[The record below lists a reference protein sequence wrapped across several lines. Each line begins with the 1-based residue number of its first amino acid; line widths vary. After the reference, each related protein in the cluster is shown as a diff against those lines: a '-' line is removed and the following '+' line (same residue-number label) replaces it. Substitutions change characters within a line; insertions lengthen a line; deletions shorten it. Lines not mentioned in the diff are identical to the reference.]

1 VDETVERAG
10 SKAMSTSEG
19 FRRIFTTNHTNQR
32 ERRQDFGIKVRGVR
46 VVRGKIQTYWIAQEL
61 HGGNYFD

>member
-1 VDETVERAG
+1 
-10 SKAMSTSEG
+10 MSTSEG